1 MDITFTD
8 ARSKRANTFNA
19 IQSCSIVSLFFA
31 LVSFCAVAWSLFMV
45 FTTEELGK
53 PVAVGGIGVLLLLCS
68 YLISNLAKAVQAK
81 VADDDRRQQEQDMI
95 DMMERIEDRCKDADD
110 GLTERIDEVEA
121 RLEDR
126 INEVNRDLSLQ
137 MSQDNENI
145 WRNLHEVEMKV
156 SDRKK

>member
-1 MDITFTD
+1 
-8 ARSKRANTFNA
+8 
-19 IQSCSIVSLFFA
+19 
-31 LVSFCAVAWSLFMV
+31 
-45 FTTEELGK
+45 
-53 PVAVGGIGVLLLLCS
+53 
-68 YLISNLAKAVQAK
+68 
-81 VADDDRRQQEQDMI
+81 MI